1 MSKCSSRN
9 DKFFTACIVPE
20 IMARVLSADYAVW
33 QTDRVAAVVVEP
45 GVGSCSYT
53 ARR

>member
-1 MSKCSSRN
+1 
-9 DKFFTACIVPE
+9 
-20 IMARVLSADYAVW
+20 MARVLSADYAVW

-45 GVGSCSYT
+45 GVGSCSYR